1 MYVVFLV
8 GAGGGAALEDETNL
22 IMANVE
28 STRATD
34 KMPIM
39 ARRKYFVLSLLG
51 LGLPQFLQKEKSL
64 LFSVP
69 HELHLQILFSS
80 LYVFFILSGLYMRA
94 EAL

>member
-8 GAGGGAALEDETNL
+8 GAGVGVASEVEADLKMTN
-22 IMANVE
+22 IA
-28 STRATD
+28 SARATD
-34 KMPIM
+34 KTPIM

-51 LGLPQFLQKEKSL
+51 LGLPQFLQKEESL

-69 HELHLQILFSS
+69 HELHLHILFSS